1 MDKRTVSY
9 RAIALA
15 LGIALVG
22 AGFGLWSAR
31 ETAVIKRGLAEGFAI
46 NGMFQ
51 ERQPGRST
59 LAFLDEEGRW
69 QHVDEHG
76 DVMNGTFKRSAEPN
90 GFVLLDEAGGECGS
104 VHLTFTSKDG
114 LYGTLYLQAD
124 DEIVRFDKTDRV
136 PAFMEQ

>member
-59 LAFLDEEGRW
+59 LAFLDES
-69 QHVDEHG
+69 
-76 DVMNGTFKRSAEPN
+76 SAIASSSSTTKMQ
-90 GFVLLDEAGGECGS
+90 GIA
-104 VHLTFTSKDG
+104 HLAF
-114 LYGTLYLQAD
+114 
-124 DEIVRFDKTDRV
+124 RRV
-136 PAFMEQ
+136 S

>member
-31 ETAVIKRGLAEGFAI
+31 ETTVIKRGLAEGFAI

-59 LAFLDEEGRW
+59 LAFLDEEGR
-69 QHVDEHG
+69 
-76 DVMNGTFKRSAEPN
+76 
-90 GFVLLDEAGGECGS
+90 
-104 VHLTFTSKDG
+104 
-114 LYGTLYLQAD
+114 
-124 DEIVRFDKTDRV
+124 
-136 PAFMEQ
+136 